1 MEWAGIA
8 GLCRA
13 VLAFATL
20 TGAAVAHDG
29 HAPLAT
35 PVEVDLA
42 LVLAVDVSN
51 SVDGEEN
58 ALQRAGYVAALSH
71 PDIWSAIQSGP
82 LRRIALAYVEW
93 SGPAHQRTVVPWRLI
108 DSAEAARRFAGDL
121 AVRPYLYTRGTG
133 TSISAA
139 LAYASA
145 QFADSPFVAF
155 RRVIDISGDGP
166 NNRGIPVVTVRD
178 AIIAGGVTV
187 NGLPLML
194 RPSRT
199 LDAVDAYYRDCVIG
213 GPGAFVLPVSEGDDL
228 ALAIRR
234 KLVLEIAVRPSLSEP
249 ADPLLLTDAAPVD
262 CLIGERLRRTL

>member
-1 MEWAGIA
+1 MGRAGVA
-8 GLCRA
+8 GLCRT
-13 VLAFATL
+13 VLTFAAL
-20 TGAAVAHDG
+20 TGAAVAQEG
-29 HAPLAT
+29 HEPLAA

-42 LVLAVDVSN
+42 LILAVDVSN

-58 ALQRAGYVAALSH
+58 ALQRAGYVAALAH
-71 PDIWSAIQSGP
+71 PDIWSAIRSGP

-93 SGPAHQRTVVPWRLI
+93 SGPAHQRTTVPWRLI
-108 DSAEAARRFAGDL
+108 DSAEAAHGFAGDL
-121 AVRPYLYTRGTG
+121 AASPFLYTRGTG

-166 NNRGIPVVTVRD
+166 NNRGIPVVSVRD
-178 AIIAGGVTV
+178 AIIADGITV

-213 GPGAFVLPVSEGDDL
+213 GPGSFVLPVLEGDDL

-234 KLVLEIAVRPSLSEP
+234 KLILEIAGRPPQPEP
-249 ADPLLLTDAAPVD
+249 ADPLLLAGAVPTD